1 MKKRSMSVAGAFYP
15 SGCDECMEMFKEF
28 NLMLEKSLNGDELPA
43 ISPKAV
49 IVPHAGY
56 VYSGFTA
63 NIAYRVLQN
72 NRNFKRAIVIGP
84 SHRVYFDGISGSFFD
99 FYETPC
105 GDFEIDTEY
114 LEKLSSVF
122 PVSFYEHA
130 HLEHST
136 EVQFPFLKYYFPD
149 IKVIEFVYANEDPV
163 RLSKMVR
170 YLLEDKDNVVVISTD
185 LSHYYDQKRA
195 NILDSICINAVYALD
210 PLKLKEGCEACG
222 IIGMEALI
230 RAAKELDL
238 TPQILNYQTSGDI
251 TGDTS
256 SVVGYMSAAIF

>member
-1 MKKRSMSVAGAFYP
+1 MTKRSMSVAGAFYP
-15 SGCDECMEMFKEF
+15 SGCGECEDMFREF
-28 NLMLEKSLNGDELPA
+28 NFLLKKSLNGDELPA

-72 NRNFKRAIVIGP
+72 NVYFKRAIVIGP
-84 SHRVYFDGISGSFFD
+84 SHRVYFEGTSGSFFD
-99 FYETPC
+99 LYETPC

-122 PVSFYEHA
+122 PVSFYEQA

-163 RLSKMVR
+163 RLSKMIE
-170 YLLEDKDNVVVISTD
+170 YLLKDRDNAVIISTD

-195 NILDSICINAVYALD
+195 NALDSVCINAVYALD
-210 PLKLKEGCEACG
+210 PSKLKKGCEACG

-230 RAAKELDL
+230 RAAKKVGLNS
-238 TPQILNYQTSGDI
+238 QILNYQTSGDI
-251 TGDTS
+251 TGDNS
-256 SVVGYMSAAIF
+256 SVVGYMSAALF